1 MEINDIEYKQNYL
14 RTEIIEKQYD
24 PEEFSKFLSEEK
36 GETGLDLNNWTFEEL
51 KNAVSKFKTIKEN
64 LKKNEINQKEENKEN
79 ENEIINSEMIKTNTI
94 ERKEFIN
101 CIKQNKNDFSD
112 IEYFKIIIS
121 K

>member
-51 KNAVSKFKTIKEN
+51 KNVVSKFKTMKEN
-64 LKKNEINQKEENKEN
+64 LKMNDFNQKDEN
-79 ENEIINSEMIKTNTI
+79 ENEIINSEMIKTNIT

-112 IEYFKIIIS
+112 IQYFKIIIS

>member
-1 MEINDIEYKQNYL
+1 METNNIEYKQNYL
-14 RTEIIEKQYD
+14 RTEIIEQQYD

-36 GETGLDLNNWTFEEL
+36 EDIGLDLNNWTFEEL
-51 KNAVSKFKTIKEN
+51 KNVVSKFKTMKEN
-64 LKKNEINQKEENKEN
+64 LKMNDFNQKDEN
-79 ENEIINSEMIKTNTI
+79 ENEIINSEMIKTNIT

-112 IEYFKIIIS
+112 IQYFKIIIS

>member
-1 MEINDIEYKQNYL
+1 METNNIEYKQNYL
-14 RTEIIEKQYD
+14 RTEIIEQQYD

-36 GETGLDLNNWTFEEL
+36 ENIGLDLNNWTFEEL
-51 KNAVSKFKTIKEN
+51 KNVVSKFKTMKEN
-64 LKKNEINQKEENKEN
+64 LKMNDFNQKDEN
-79 ENEIINSEMIKTNTI
+79 ENEIINSEMIKTNII

>member
-1 MEINDIEYKQNYL
+1 METNDIEYKQNYL

-24 PEEFSKFLSEEK
+24 PDEFSKFLSEEK
-36 GETGLDLNNWTFEEL
+36 ENIGLDLNNWTFEEL

-101 CIKQNKNDFSD
+101 CNKQNKNEFSD
-112 IEYFKIIIS
+112 IENFKIIIS